1 MQKTKFCISYKLVLL
16 TILIYIFMQES
27 KFIKKVYF
35 KGEWYIL
42 VENIYEKEN
51 KNVYRR
57 TCGQF
62 VLYKVKKLII

>member
-1 MQKTKFCISYKLVLL
+1 
-16 TILIYIFMQES
+16 MQES